1 MKRILVIED
10 EKEVRSS
17 ILELL
22 ENAGYLAI
30 SAEDGEQAIDLL
42 NKEIPDLIISDIM
55 MPKID
60 GYQVLDYFHKLPSTS
75 RVPFIFISA
84 KIDNSDIRNGMNRG
98 ADDYITKPFRAK
110 ELLKSVEAQLKKYG
124 RVEKKIEEICL
135 NISAYVP
142 HELRTPLVSIMGYT
156 DLLQNEFE
164 LLKNNEIYVMLDRIK
179 SSSNRLYNTIEN
191 FMKYTEIQIRLS
203 NNEMLDQQKLTPFS
217 PVKSAELSCMQLI
230 REANREGDLVLDLE
244 DAEIGVAEND
254 YEFMVEE
261 IIENAVKFSNSGSNI
276 YVKSYVK
283 GESFFLEIT
292 DNGKGMTTNQ
302 IADITP
308 FIQHD
313 REIFQQR
320 GNGLGLISI
329 KNLMNFYK
337 GNLKI
342 ISEINKFTTISLE
355 FPLMQSNL

>member
-10 EKEVRSS
+10 EKEVRST

-22 ENAGYLAI
+22 ENAGYLVI
-30 SAEDGEQAIDLL
+30 SAEDGEQAINLL

-60 GYQVLDYFHKLPSTS
+60 GYQLLDYFRTLPSTS

-110 ELLKSVEAQLKKYG
+110 ELLKSVESQLKKYG

-156 DLLQNEFE
+156 DILQNEFE
-164 LLKNNEIYVMLDRIK
+164 LLQNNEIYVILDRIK
-179 SSSNRLYNTIEN
+179 SSSNRLHSTIEN
-191 FMKYTEIQIRLS
+191 FMKYAEIQIRLS
-203 NNEMLDQQKLTPFS
+203 NNEKLDQQKIAQFS
-217 PVKSAELSCMQLI
+217 PFKSAELSCMQHI
-230 REANREGDLVLDLE
+230 REANRESDLVLDLE
-244 DAEIGVAEND
+244 DAEITVTEND
-254 YEFMVEE
+254 FEFIVEE
-261 IIENAVKFSNSGSNI
+261 IMENALKFSNSGSNI

-283 GESFFLEIT
+283 GKSYFLEIT
-292 DNGKGMTTNQ
+292 DNGKGMTPNQ
-302 IADITP
+302 IADIHP

-313 REIFQQR
+313 RDKFQQN

-329 KNLMNFYK
+329 KNLMDFYNGK
-337 GNLKI
+337 LKI
-342 ISEINKFTTISLE
+342 ISEEDKFTTISLE
-355 FPLMQSNL
+355 FPLMQNN